1 MLRWVTRH
9 RKSTAAGA
17 LVTAVSVALGI
28 IAFTYD
34 GFTTTDVDLND
45 GGVWV
50 TKQDSQQLGRINVQ
64 AEELDAGLI
73 SPTARFD
80 VLQDGD
86 AILLHNLE
94 ASSAMLVDPVQ
105 VITGAIVQLPPQG
118 EIALNGG
125 TVVIVDPSDGDLWA
139 MPFADI
145 GGYSAANTEPLLELG
160 EGAAATVDRDGTVHA
175 VSTRD
180 GQQISIEVLDD
191 GSLDEPRVRDRGEL
205 AAMQDPIVTS
215 VGGQPVVH
223 DATTSTLLVPG
234 GAVEVPADAA
244 VQLDGDASDRVIL
257 ATPTSLIRQPLD
269 GGDADVQ
276 QRQGGGEAVR
286 PVQLD
291 GCVYAVWP
299 GSTQFL
305 RDCADDARDVDQAVD
320 GIDGSPIAFR
330 INRDQVVLNQYV
342 QGASWLLA
350 DTLVLVDNW
359 DDLVPPQSEEQSDEE
374 DSESTEDLL
383 TNQPPPTSEDNT
395 PPVANNDDFGA
406 RPGRSTLL
414 PVLWNDSDPDGD
426 VLTARVLGDLPEGVQ
441 VAPVAN
447 DSQLQVELPPDFA
460 QGSFAFDYRVADGR
474 TGEADARV
482 TVRVRGEGENGVPE
496 PLREQAFAVEQGG
509 EYEYQVL
516 SEWVDPDGDD
526 MYLRGATT
534 DSGDTI
540 QTDPSGRLV
549 YTATGAV
556 GIQTVVVAVSDG
568 RSETT
573 AEILVDVRERGDAPP
588 LANAD
593 FVSTIEGREVTAR
606 PLLNDFSPSGRP
618 LRLASV
624 EPNPSLQTTVDLA
637 SGTVRVTGGAVGSHY
652 LTYLVADGALPS
664 TGRIRV
670 DIRTP
675 DDEARPV
682 AVRDTAL
689 LPAQGSSLV
698 DLLANDV
705 DPAGGVLVVQQ
716 FTIESAAPITVEL
729 RDRRIVSIVDNR
741 LEAPFQFTYTV
752 SNGRFSETGTVEV
765 IPVDPPTQPRP
776 PKAVDDQATVRAG
789 DYATVDVTDN
799 DFSPDGTP
807 FELTRIVETSFAS
820 EEEGVAFLSEGKLR
834 VHALEAAPTR
844 ATVTYEIADGFGNRD
859 SATVAITIVARE
871 AEQNAPPA
879 PETVT
884 SRVLAGSTV
893 RIPIPLD
900 GIDPDGDGVELV
912 GYDSAPDGGRLLT
925 TVGPDYFD
933 FEAFPDS
940 AGTVE
945 FTYRVRDR
953 WGADGT
959 ATVVIGTAQAAEIN
973 QTPFAQTDLI
983 TVRPDRA
990 VAIAVLENDS
1000 DPDQDALTLQSDR
1013 LELPSELESAAVNPD
1028 RNTVDLRSPSEPGDY
1043 QFTYGVVDARGASTT
1058 GTVLLTVAEDAELIA
1073 PIARDDPLPR
1083 DGVELDV
1090 PLDVPVLEND
1100 LDLDGD
1106 PSELQLSVVTGS
1118 GRVVGDAVQVT
1129 PTEEFQVVTYR
1140 VTDLDGLTAEAFVA
1154 VPPVRDRAPFIGKA
1168 DPVQIPSGEPREIEL
1183 REYVTVSTANPPR
1196 ITSGDTV
1203 TAVNSDGGGLIV
1215 DTDTLRF
1222 QSPLGYVGPASIT
1235 FEVTDGTGPDNGNR
1249 ATLTIPID
1257 VVPSSAVPPAFAGA
1271 VLRPEQGE
1279 GAASFDLR
1287 DATTDPDPGDLEA
1300 MAFDLRGGS
1309 MAGVETALEDGIFTA
1324 RAAVDTPPGTT
1335 GSFQIAVTDP
1345 FGNEAQG
1352 TVVVEVV
1359 STNRPLAQARPNTGE
1374 ATAGVPITVD
1384 VVTDDFN
1391 PFRDDGLPLR
1401 MVSAE
1406 VVGGVGDIA
1415 NTERDVTVTP
1425 GTDFSGVLTVR
1436 YTVQDATERVDRQ
1449 VSGTLTLNVK
1459 ARPDA
1464 PPRPNVDAVGD
1475 AQVTLTWA
1483 PPSANGAPITGYLVQ
1498 STDGSVSFPCSSTTC
1513 TVTGLVNNTTYNF
1526 QVVAQNE
1533 VGDSDPSAASNPARP
1548 DKRPEQPAPPS
1559 VTRGDTQVMLSWV
1572 PPENGGSPI
1581 QSYTVE
1587 ISPPAP
1593 GGAVQQQVGGTSHTW
1608 TGLTNGVAYR
1618 FRIQASNLHP
1628 EPSDFS
1634 EYSQSVT
1641 PAGPPTQVQGVSAT
1655 PDRSI
1660 PGEVQMQV
1668 TWAAPNSNGAAITG
1682 YTVTPSNGAAA
1693 AQVTGTSASFSFAA
1707 TGENVTFTVTATNDA
1722 GTSQPSAPSAPVR
1735 VFTAPA
1741 APSGVA
1747 ATEGDTDSAVSFT
1760 PGATNGARE
1769 NEIQYQVSVNG
1780 GGWQA
1785 IAAGGGVVGGLGNN
1799 GGPYSFVV
1807 RAVTTVD
1814 GQQYAGAP
1822 SQASNA
1828 VRPYGPIGA
1837 PTASGSGQVEQVT
1850 FTWSAPA
1857 RNGRDISTRIRIG
1870 NGNWQSVGNSGTQSA
1885 AANGGQ
1891 TVTFTVETTTGAA
1904 EAGHGAQTTTA
1915 TAQATAE
1922 RRLNP
1927 SISLSKGD
1935 VAYASGANACTGA
1948 NGEQC
1953 RFYQLN
1959 WDDLRPGTY
1968 QFACHNTGSGNGD
1981 GNAFESGSVAIGGLS
1996 GSTQFEPNGE
2006 RLCYSGFAG
2015 DAYMYVWGGPDG
2027 IAHGDLRTR
2036 NVRWP

>member
-28 IAFTYD
+28 LAFTYD

-73 SPTARFD
+73 SPTADFD
-80 VLQDGD
+80 VLQDD
-86 AILLHNLE
+86 AAVLLHNRE
-94 ASSAMLVDPVQ
+94 ASSVMIVDPVQ
-105 VITGAIVQLPPQG
+105 VVTGAVVQLPPQG

-125 TVVIVDPSDGDLWA
+125 TVVIVDPADGDLWA

-145 GGYSAANTEPLLELG
+145 GGYSAESTEPLLELG

-175 VSTRD
+175 VSPRD
-180 GQQISIEVLDD
+180 GQQLSIAVLEE
-191 GSLDEPRVRDRGEL
+191 GGLGEPTVRDRGEL
-205 AAMQDPIVTS
+205 AGMQNPVVS
-215 VGGQPVVH
+215 AVGGEPVVL
-223 DATTSTLLVPG
+223 DTATSTLLVPG
-234 GAVEVPADAA
+234 GAVEAPADAA
-244 VQLDGDASDRVIL
+244 VQLVGDASDRVIL
-257 ATPTSLIRQPLD
+257 ATPTSLIRQPL
-269 GGDADVQ
+269 GGGEAEVQ
-276 QRQGGGEAVR
+276 QRQGGGEAVE
-286 PVQLD
+286 PVQLG

-299 GSTQFL
+299 GSSAFL
-305 RDCADDARDVDQAVD
+305 RDCADDARDLDQPVD
-320 GIDGSPIAFR
+320 GMDGSPVAFR
-330 INRDQVVLNQYV
+330 INRDQVVLNQFV
-342 QGASWLLA
+342 QGNSWLLA

-359 DDLVPPQSEEQSDEE
+359 QDLVPPQSEEQSDEE

-383 TNQPPPTSEDNT
+383 TNQPPPINEENT
-395 PPVANNDDFGA
+395 DPIANDDDFGA
-406 RPGRSTLL
+406 RTGRSTML

-426 VLTARVLGDLPEGVQ
+426 VLTARVVGELPAGVQ
-441 VAPVAN
+441 IAPVAN
-447 DSQLQVELPPDFA
+447 DSQLQVELPADFA
-460 QGSFAFDYRVADGR
+460 PASFTVDYRVADGR
-474 TGEADARV
+474 GGEDDGRV
-482 TVRVRGEGENGVPE
+482 TVRVRGEGENSVPE
-496 PLREQAFAVEQGG
+496 PMREQAFAVEQGG

-540 QTDPSGRLV
+540 QTDPSGRLI
-549 YTATGAV
+549 YTATGEV
-556 GIQTVVVAVSDG
+556 GIQTVVVTVSDG
-568 RSETT
+568 RADTT

-593 FVSTIEGREVTAR
+593 FVSTVEGREATAR

-624 EPNPSLQTTVDLA
+624 EPNQSLETTVDLD
-637 SGTVRVTGGAVGSHY
+637 SGTIRVTGGPVGSHY
-652 LTYLVADGALPS
+652 LTYLVADGALSS

-689 LPAQGSSLV
+689 LPQQGSTLV

-716 FTIESAAPITVEL
+716 FTIESAAPVTVEL
-729 RDRRIVSIVDNR
+729 RDRRILSIVDNR
-741 LEAPFQFTYTV
+741 LEAPFQLTYTV
-752 SNGRFSETGTVEV
+752 SNGRFSEIGTVEV
-765 IPVDPPTQPRP
+765 IPVTPPTQPRP

-789 DYATVDVTDN
+789 DYATVDVTGN

-807 FELTRIVETSFAS
+807 FTIERIVETSFAS

-834 VHALEAAPTR
+834 VHALEGAPTR

-859 SATVAITIVARE
+859 SATVAITIVPRE
-871 AEQNAPPA
+871 AEQNTPPA

-912 GYDSAPDGGRLLT
+912 GYDTAPEGGLILRT
-925 TVGPDYFD
+925 IGPDYFD
-933 FEAFPDS
+933 FEAFPGS

-959 ATVVIGTAQAAEIN
+959 ATVVIGIAQAADVN
-973 QTPFAQTDLI
+973 QTPFAQPDLV

-1000 DPDQDALTLQSDR
+1000 DPDQDALSLQSDR
-1013 LELPSELESAAVNPD
+1013 LELPTELEGAVVNGE
-1028 RNTVDLRSPSEPGDY
+1028 RSTVDLRSPSEPGVY

-1058 GTVLLTVAEDAELIA
+1058 GTVMLTVAEDAELQ
-1073 PIARDDPLPR
+1073 PPVARDDPLPR
-1083 DGVELDV
+1083 DDLEVDV

-1100 LDLDGD
+1100 LDADGD
-1106 PSELQLSVVTGS
+1106 PSDLELSVVTGP
-1118 GRVVGDAVQVT
+1118 GRVVGDTIQVT
-1129 PTEEFQVVTYR
+1129 PSDAFQVVTYR
-1140 VTDLDGLTAEAFVA
+1140 ATDLDGLTAEAFVS
-1154 VPPVRDRAPFIGKA
+1154 VPPVRDRAPFLA
-1168 DPVQIPSGEPREIEL
+1168 SAEPVQVGSGIELQMEL
-1183 REYVTVSTANPPR
+1183 REYVTVSTTNTPR
-1196 ITSGDTV
+1196 ITTGEKV

-1215 DTDTLRF
+1215 DNDTLRF
-1222 QSPLGYVGPASIT
+1222 QSPAGYVGPASIT
-1235 FEVTDGTGPDNGNR
+1235 FEVTDGTGPDNGNL
-1249 ATLTIPID
+1249 ATLTIPIE
-1257 VVPSSAVPPAFAGA
+1257 VVPSSVVPPTFAGA
-1271 VLRPEQGE
+1271 VVRAEAGE
-1279 GAASFDLR
+1279 GAATFDLR
-1287 DATTDPDPGDLEA
+1287 DATSDPDPGDLEA
-1300 MAFDLRGGS
+1300 MRFESRGGS
-1309 MAGVETALEDGIFTA
+1309 MAGVVTSLSDDGVFSATAE
-1324 RAAVDTPPGTT
+1324 VNTPPGAS
-1335 GSFQIAVTDP
+1335 GSFQIVVIDP
-1345 FGNEAQG
+1345 HGNEAPG

-1359 STNRPLAQARPNTGE
+1359 ATNRPLAQARPDSGE
-1374 ATAGVPITVD
+1374 ATASIPLTTD
-1384 VVTDDFN
+1384 VIANDFN
-1391 PFRDDGLPLR
+1391 PYQNEGRPLR
-1401 MVSAE
+1401 VISAE
-1406 VVGGVGDIA
+1406 IVAGDGA
-1415 NTERDVTVTP
+1415 VSNTDREVTVTP

-1436 YTVQDATERVDRQ
+1436 YTVEDATERIERQ

-1475 AQVTLTWA
+1475 SEVTLTWA
-1483 PPSANGAPITGYLVQ
+1483 PPSANGAPITGYVVR
-1498 STDGSVSFPCSSTTC
+1498 STDGAISFPCSATTC
-1513 TVTGLVNNTTYNF
+1513 TITGLVNNTTYTF

-1533 VGDSDPSAASNPARP
+1533 VGDSDPSAASNEARP
-1548 DKRPEQPAPPS
+1548 DVRPEQPAPPS
-1559 VTRGDTQVMLSWV
+1559 VVRGDTQVLLSWE
-1572 PPENGGSPI
+1572 PPVNRGSPI

-1593 GGAVQQQVGGTSHTW
+1593 GGVVQQQAAGTSHTW
-1608 TGLTNGVAYR
+1608 TGLTNGVAYQ
-1618 FRIQASNLHP
+1618 FRIQAVNLAD

-1634 EYSQSVT
+1634 AYSQSVT
-1641 PAGPPTQVQGVSAT
+1641 PAGPPMQVQGVSAT
-1655 PDRSI
+1655 PNRDV
-1660 PGEVQMQV
+1660 PGEVQMRVQW
-1668 TWAAPNSNGAAITG
+1668 TAPDANGAPITG

-1693 AQVTGTSASFSFAA
+1693 AQVTGTTASFRFDA

-1741 APSGVA
+1741 APSNVA
-1747 ATEGDTDSAVSFT
+1747 ATEGDTNSNVTFT
-1760 PGATNGARE
+1760 PGSTNGARE
-1769 NEIQYQVSVNG
+1769 NEVQYQVSVNG
-1780 GGWQA
+1780 GGWQP

-1807 RAVTTVD
+1807 RAVTTID
-1814 GQQYAGAP
+1814 GQQYAGA
-1822 SQASNA
+1822 SSSSSNA
-1828 VRPYGPIGA
+1828 VRPYGAIGA
-1837 PTASGSGQVEQVT
+1837 PSASGTGQVEQVT

-1870 NGNWQSVGNSGTQSA
+1870 NGSWQGVANNGTQSA
-1885 AANGGQ
+1885 SANGGQ
-1891 TVTFTVETTTGAA
+1891 TVTITVETTTGAP

-1922 RRLNP
+1922 RRLSP
-1927 SISLSKGD
+1927 SITLSKGD
-1935 VAYASGANACTGA
+1935 AAYPGDCQGA

-1953 RFYQLN
+1953 RFFQLN
-1959 WDDLRPGTY
+1959 WNELRPGTY
-1968 QFACHNTGSGNGD
+1968 QFACHNTGSSNGD
-1981 GNAFESGSVAIGGLS
+1981 GNAFESGNVAIGGLS

-2015 DAYMYVWGGPDG
+2015 QAYMYVWGGPDN
-2027 IAHGDLRTR
+2027 IAHGNLRTP